1 MTDVAC
7 CEQSPDLQFAC
18 ERDMAH
24 RQFEARKE
32 QLINEDRASLVRRVA
47 SLLLYLSSQ
56 NAREGKDP
64 TVIAESLTCKTVA
77 EFLNI
82 SIERLGRAL
91 VELRNRGLIAEG
103 PAGSIRL
110 IAIKPLEL
118 FVDEQHEP

>member
-1 MTDVAC
+1 M
-7 CEQSPDLQFAC
+7 P
-18 ERDMAH
+18 H
-24 RQFEARKE
+24 RQFEVRKE
-32 QLINEDRASLVRRVA
+32 QLIEEGRTSLVRRVA